1 MIKDYKKYEVIE
13 NAGLGT
19 CHILDKC
26 DNGYLVYSE
35 NNVEHF
41 IVCDAIFTDGYLSR
55 AEYRSSL
62 ESALSTFN
70 DLKKDSKVL
79 L

>member
-26 DNGYLVYSE
+26 DKGYLVYSE

-41 IVCDAIFTDGYLSR
+41 IVCDAIFSDGYLSR
-55 AEYRSSL
+55 AEYCSSL
-62 ESALSTFN
+62 ESALNIFKEF
-70 DLKKDSKVL
+70 KKECKEL

>member
-1 MIKDYKKYEVIE
+1 MIKDYKKYEVIK

-26 DNGYLVYSE
+26 DKGYLVYSE

-41 IVCDAIFTDGYLSR
+41 IVCDAIFSDGYLSR
-55 AEYRSSL
+55 AEYCSSL
-62 ESALSTFN
+62 ESALNIFKEF
-70 DLKKDSKVL
+70 KKDCKEL